1 MQPHLLRALVL
12 AASMVSLSV
21 LAAVMT
27 PRTFLADQQ
36 RHAALATVVPSA
48 FGVWA
53 VDRSVVPVPPSP
65 DLQRVIDETYDET
78 LSATYR
84 DDKGN
89 RVMLSVAYGR
99 NQHKGMNTHR
109 PEVCYPA
116 QGFRIESAA
125 ERGVLRAAGRE
136 IPVTRLVARMD
147 ARVEPITY
155 WLVVGDRITE
165 FGYPQRAQAIR
176 YGLRGIV
183 PDGMLFRVS
192 SISGD
197 AAQAYEIQQRFVEE
211 MMRSLPAPAQARLL
225 GAS

>member
-1 MQPHLLRALVL
+1 MQPHLLRALIL
-12 AASMVSLSV
+12 AASMLSLSV

-27 PRTFLADQQ
+27 PRTFLADLE
-36 RHAALATVVPSA
+36 RHAPLASVVPAA
-48 FGVWA
+48 FGEWA
-53 VDRSVVPVPPSP
+53 IDTSVVPVPPSP
-65 DLQRVIDETYDET
+65 DLQRVLDETYDET
-78 LSATYR
+78 LSLTYR
-84 DDKGN
+84 DAKGN

-116 QGFRIESAA
+116 QGFRIESSSQ
-125 ERGVLRAAGRE
+125 RGTLQAAGRE

-147 ARVEPITY
+147 TRVEPITY

-192 SISGD
+192 SVGTD
-197 AAQAYEIQQRFVEE
+197 AAVAYEVQQRFVQD
-211 MMRSLPAPAQARLL
+211 MVRALPPAAQARLL
-225 GAS
+225 GSS

>member
-1 MQPHLLRALVL
+1 VL

>member
-116 QGFRIESAA
+116 QGFRIESAS

>member
-125 ERGVLRAAGRE
+125 QSGVLRAAGRE
-136 IPVTRLVARMD
+136 IPVTRLVARAD

-155 WLVVGDRITE
+155 WLLVGDRITQ
-165 FGYPQRAQAIR
+165 FGYPMRAVAIG
-176 YGLRGIV
+176 YGLSGIV
-183 PDGMLFRVS
+183 PDGVLFRVS
-192 SISGD
+192 SID
-197 AAQAYEIQQRFVEE
+197 RNAPQAYEQHARFVEQLL
-211 MMRSLPAPAQARLL
+211 RALPTTQQARLL
-225 GAS
+225 GST